1 MRELIYKVR
10 LKSRDEFEERLS
22 RLGYDFKPLCWQHSR
37 IFVPKNYRGHE
48 NYPRVILRI
57 EMRSVDRPAK
67 YELIYKRHIESTGI
81 TIVHATRVKDY
92 AETANIL
99 LQLGFVIQGE
109 VPRRRQE
116 AKIDEK
122 TKVYM
127 DRIDNQNGDYAKIEI
142 ELDEG
147 EEVDT
152 AREKLEG
159 LLEEF
164 GISKNER
171 IKETYSELVS

>member
-1 MRELIYKVR
+1 M
-10 LKSRDEFEERLS
+10 
-22 RLGYDFKPLCWQHSR
+22 
-37 IFVPKNYRGHE
+37 
-48 NYPRVILRI
+48 
-57 EMRSVDRPAK
+57 
-67 YELIYKRHIESTGI
+67 
-81 TIVHATRVKDY
+81 
-92 AETANIL
+92 

-109 VPRRRQE
+109 IPRRRQE

-127 DRIDNQNGDYAKIEI
+127 DRIDNQNGDYAKVEI